1 MAWSRLMLIC
11 PLLLLLL
18 LKRFVTQAVSVMC
31 IQWASDFNVAAGEML
46 SVAGPF
52 IEQQMHPTVIIG
64 AFRQALDDLLTIL
77 KDQVSIPVDI
87 TNRAEMT
94 RIIKSC
100 IGTKFIT
107 KWSATHM
114 LLHICT
120 TQIVVCVAMPFEI
133 PWQYSSQAGYFEC
146 LVCHV

>member
-1 MAWSRLMLIC
+1 MSLIGTDADI
-11 PLLLLLL
+11 
-18 LKRFVTQAVSVMC
+18 V
-31 IQWASDFNVAAGEML
+31 AGEML

-52 IEQQMHPTVIIG
+52 LEQQMHPTVIIG

-87 TNRAEMT
+87 TDRDEMT

-107 KWSATHM
+107 KWSVTLRSFNTDM
-114 LLHICT
+114 MCFI
-120 TQIVVCVAMPFEI
+120 
-133 PWQYSSQAGYFEC
+133 
-146 LVCHV
+146 

>member
-1 MAWSRLMLIC
+1 LSIE
-11 PLLLLLL
+11 
-18 LKRFVTQAVSVMC
+18 QGNHND
-31 IQWASDFNVAAGEML
+31 IAAGEML

-77 KDQVSIPVDI
+77 KDQVSIAVDI
-87 TNRAEMT
+87 TNRDEMT

-107 KWSATHM
+107 KWSVNYTIFSSMILIHFCRLWNYSYICPV
-114 LLHICT
+114 LL
-120 TQIVVCVAMPFEI
+120 QI
-133 PWQYSSQAGYFEC
+133 SSFIFKLKTSWE
-146 LVCHV
+146 